1 MKKKRVMAAVLA
13 LFMIFGASVTGINVY
28 AEEQSDEYF
37 LGIGSVSKMYAT
49 TAVMQLKDKGLVDLD
64 APVTDYIDDF
74 KMADERYK
82 DITVRMLMNHTS
94 GLMGTVY
101 YDSFRF
107 DSIGTEY
114 HENFLKILSQ
124 QRLKADPGEYNCY
137 CNDGFTL
144 LEIIVERVTGM
155 SFTEYIEENIC
166 EPLDM
171 NNTYTIWNAP
181 DMENQVPYY
190 SRSGI
195 QMAPECT
202 QLVGAGGILST
213 SGDLC
218 RFGTSFFRGDETLLS
233 EASKKEMELQS
244 KTFLSTSG
252 YGLGWDTVN
261 NPDYEA
267 AGVKVISKGGD
278 TLAQHASLV
287 VAPEEKISAAVIS
300 SGGASTFNQ
309 DIACALMD
317 IALEE
322 KGIKVEHPE
331 ESFKETLD
339 KVPEEYL
346 QYEDIYTYGSALLKL
361 SFPEGKYMC
370 FESLTAEDPFEKQYL
385 YTSDDEFVKV
395 TGDVESGTA
404 VQEKLISTLA
414 FEDID
419 GKIYVVDET
428 GSAILGK
435 AEDSTASDAA
445 IEAWD
450 ERDGK
455 SYYLYN
461 CGYADS
467 FYAEGFKNTL
477 VTSEDASGFVNGY
490 TIIDETHA
498 MNLVEIPGDASRDIN
513 DIEIIEED
521 GAEILTYP
529 GQEYQYISE
538 DAIPV
543 FDKDVKNVELTTG
556 KASWFKLDGV
566 DNTILKLTLPKNS
579 SCYVYDQKGNI
590 VYSSFMVGY
599 GDSVPLPSYGMI
611 VFVGETGSTVTIG
624 R

>member
-213 SGDLC
+213 SV
-218 RFGTSFFRGDETLLS
+218 TSVVLGQ
-233 EASKKEMELQS
+233 ASSVGMKHFYQRLQKRKWNS
-244 KTFLSTSG
+244 K
-252 YGLGWDTVN
+252 
-261 NPDYEA
+261 A
-267 AGVKVISKGGD
+267 
-278 TLAQHASLV
+278 
-287 VAPEEKISAAVIS
+287 
-300 SGGASTFNQ
+300 
-309 DIACALMD
+309 
-317 IALEE
+317 
-322 KGIKVEHPE
+322 
-331 ESFKETLD
+331 
-339 KVPEEYL
+339 
-346 QYEDIYTYGSALLKL
+346 KL
-361 SFPEGKYMC
+361 S
-370 FESLTAEDPFEKQYL
+370 
-385 YTSDDEFVKV
+385 
-395 TGDVESGTA
+395 
-404 VQEKLISTLA
+404 
-414 FEDID
+414 
-419 GKIYVVDET
+419 
-428 GSAILGK
+428 
-435 AEDSTASDAA
+435 
-445 IEAWD
+445 
-450 ERDGK
+450 
-455 SYYLYN
+455 
-461 CGYADS
+461 
-467 FYAEGFKNTL
+467 
-477 VTSEDASGFVNGY
+477 
-490 TIIDETHA
+490 
-498 MNLVEIPGDASRDIN
+498 
-513 DIEIIEED
+513 
-521 GAEILTYP
+521 
-529 GQEYQYISE
+529 
-538 DAIPV
+538 
-543 FDKDVKNVELTTG
+543 
-556 KASWFKLDGV
+556 
-566 DNTILKLTLPKNS
+566 
-579 SCYVYDQKGNI
+579 
-590 VYSSFMVGY
+590 
-599 GDSVPLPSYGMI
+599 
-611 VFVGETGSTVTIG
+611 
-624 R
+624 